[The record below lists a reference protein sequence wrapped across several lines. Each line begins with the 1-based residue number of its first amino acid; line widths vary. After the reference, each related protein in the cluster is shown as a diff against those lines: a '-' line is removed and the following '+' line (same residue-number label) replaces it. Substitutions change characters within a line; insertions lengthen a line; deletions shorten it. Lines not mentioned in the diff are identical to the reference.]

1 MRQFYTKMDDT
12 TYEDKLFDNY
22 EYLRRTYRNMD
33 AWIEADPVSEHIS
46 PSGQLNGNM
55 TDVERYVIQ

>member
-1 MRQFYTKMDDT
+1 MDDT

-33 AWIEADPVSEHIS
+33 AWIEADPVSEHIR